1 MSEPAFPT
9 IHADFNNRVG
19 RCLRLS
25 CDGTKAD
32 LERFGIVLRDGLVL
46 HVSDG
51 ELAATGTVE
60 WSSDM
65 GEWVIV
71 IDMHKIT
78 EIGGSDEP

>member
-1 MSEPAFPT
+1 MSESTFPT
-9 IHADFNNRVG
+9 IYADFNNRVD
-19 RCLRLS
+19 RYLRLS

-51 ELAATGTVE
+51 ELATTGTVE
-60 WSSDM
+60 WSSDL

-71 IDMHKIT
+71 IDMHKVT
-78 EIGGSDEP
+78 EVGKSGS